1 MWLSLHTLLS
11 SPLQSLPLEKCVF
24 LDICDCVSVRVCV
37 VFAYHSLD
45 QPIDFSW
52 QSVEISFEFPKRSI
66 SLKLQE
72 NPQDNKPRE
81 HNSQTKPEPFHE
93 HSFKTNT
100 GVNFPGEQL
109 QVM

>member
-1 MWLSLHTLLS
+1 M
-11 SPLQSLPLEKCVF
+11 F

>member
-24 LDICDCVSVRVCV
+24 LDFCDCVSVRVCV

-81 HNSQTKPEPFHE
+81 HNSQTKPEPF
-93 HSFKTNT
+93 KTNT